1 MHMNKTILI
10 TGSSSGIGK
19 ATAKLFHEKGWN
31 VVATMRRPESESEL
45 NKLDRVLV
53 TRLDVIDLES
63 IQAAVKQGLDRFGK
77 IDVLLNNAGFGVF
90 GPLEATPLEKIREQ
104 FETNVLGLLA
114 TTKVLLPIFRANREG
129 MIINVSSVGGK
140 ITFPLGSLYHG
151 TKFAIEG
158 ISEAL
163 SFEMAEIGVKVK
175 IVEPGA
181 VRTNFNFVLMMTR
194 AFPNIRKCSE
204 RSRSFRRV

>member
-1 MHMNKTILI
+1 MNKTILI
-10 TGSSSGIGK
+10 TGSSSGIGR
-19 ATAKLFHEKGWN
+19 ATATLFHEKGWN